1 MEKFKPNYDD
11 GMWKG
16 APKSSF
22 GKALDLRNRETEA
35 EKLLWEELRGNKV
48 NGLKFRRQHPV
59 SLFIADFYCHKLK
72 LVIEI
77 DGEYHFTKEQILK
90 DKERTEILNSNG
102 LEVIRFKNEE
112 VIKNINSVL
121 DCIKIK
127 AGEILKKIE
136 NPNFPDSK
144 GS

>member
-72 LVIEI
+72 LVVEI

-112 VIKNINSVL
+112 R
-121 DCIKIK
+121 
-127 AGEILKKIE
+127 
-136 NPNFPDSK
+136 NF
-144 GS
+144 

>member
-22 GKALDLRNRETEA
+22 GKAWDLRNRETEA

-77 DGEYHFTKEQILK
+77 DGGYHFTKEQILK

-112 VIKNINSVL
+112 VLQNL
-121 DCIKIK
+121 DEVIIKIISK
-127 AGEILKKIE
+127 TEDILTKIE
-136 NPNFPDSK
+136 NSNFPTP
-144 GS
+144 